1 LPGRGEQV
9 EINLTIQ
16 PSDLRPQLAHVWDLS
31 AQKIRATAAHY
42 EEPGSSPV
50 CTVDGIYT
58 GKAWTEW
65 TRGFLYGSAVL
76 QFDATGDDRCLEL
89 GRKATV
95 ERMTSYL
102 TDFGVHDHGFNIVST
117 YGNLWRLMKEGR
129 TPPNEQELRLYE
141 LALRVSGAVQAKRW
155 TDISDG
161 LGFIYSFNGAHSL
174 FVDTVRS
181 LRSLALAHVLGHV
194 LRDEAEREVSLLD
207 RLKRHAVTTARF
219 CVYYGEGRDVYDV
232 RGRVAH
238 EALFNVADG
247 SYRCPS
253 TQQGYS
259 PFSTWTRG
267 LAWAMCGFAEQLEF
281 LCAQGDDEVTPVLLE
296 AARATCD
303 FYIEDATGR
312 DGVPYWDTG
321 APGLALLGD
330 WRSVEADPFNPYEP
344 VDSSAAAIAAQGLLR
359 LGTYLGD
366 ERYFSAGLTVASALF
381 GPRYLSESPEHQ
393 GLLLHSVYHR
403 PKGWDRAPAGQSVPC
418 GESTMWGDYHGRE
431 LALLIGGLAGDGP
444 YPTFFAGGGAE

>member
-1 LPGRGEQV
+1 MEVNSALR
-9 EINLTIQ
+9 
-16 PSDLRPQLAHVWDLS
+16 PSDLAAQLAHFWDLS
-31 AQKIRATAAHY
+31 AQKIESMAARY
-42 EEPGSSPV
+42 DEPGSPPV
-50 CTVDGIYT
+50 CTVEGKYT
-58 GKAWTEW
+58 GRAWTDW
-65 TRGFLYGSAVL
+65 TRGFHYGSAIL
-76 QFDATGDDRCLEL
+76 QYDATGDERCLIL

-95 ERMTSYL
+95 ARMTPYL
-102 TDFGVHDHGFNIVST
+102 TDFGVHDHGFNVVST

-129 TPPNEQELRLYE
+129 TPSEGRELGLYE
-141 LALRVSGAVQAKRW
+141 LALKVSGAVQAKRW
-155 TDISDG
+155 TDIAGG

-181 LRSLALAHVLGHV
+181 LRSLALAHVLGQG
-194 LRDEAEREVSLLD
+194 LRDETERQVSLLD

-219 CVYYGEGRDVYDV
+219 CVYYGEGRDIYDV

-238 EALFNVADG
+238 EGLFNLADG

-267 LAWAMCGFAEQLEF
+267 LAWAMCGFAEQLE
-281 LCAQGDDEVTPVLLE
+281 LLRALDDNEVTPVLLE

-303 FYIEDATGR
+303 FYIDGATGQ

-330 WRSVEADPFNPYEP
+330 WRAVRADPFNAHEP

-359 LGTYLGD
+359 LGVYLD
-366 ERYFSAGLTVASALF
+366 DRRYLSAGLTVASVLF
-381 GPRYLSESPEHQ
+381 GPPYLSEDPEHQ

-403 PKGWDRAPAGQSVPC
+403 PKGWDRASAGQSVPC
-418 GESTMWGDYHGRE
+418 GESSMWGDYHGRE
-431 LALLIGGLAGDGP
+431 LALLIGRLAGSGP
-444 YPTFFAGGGAE
+444 YPTFFAGGQVG